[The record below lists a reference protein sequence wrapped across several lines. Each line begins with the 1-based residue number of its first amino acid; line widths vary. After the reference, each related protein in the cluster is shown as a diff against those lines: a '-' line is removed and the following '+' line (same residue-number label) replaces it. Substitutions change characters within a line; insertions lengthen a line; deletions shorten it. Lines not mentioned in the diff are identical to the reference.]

1 MDNVIFTTPHG
12 SHLYGLAHAGSDNDS
27 MIVYADERP
36 AKHRK
41 NGEDDVIHVG
51 IYALL
56 EMAQSGSH
64 QFVEG
69 IMSQQKTYHDET
81 WRTYIEGFQIPA
93 GQIAE
98 KYERTIKKLCF
109 EDSFKLRRH
118 AVRLWCNLSD
128 MRIHS
133 QGRFNPTLPN
143 REILFISKMA
153 KDYRDQELRQILL
166 PRGDFLLT

>member
-1 MDNVIFTTPHG
+1 MDNIIFTTPHG
-12 SHLYGLAHAGSDNDS
+12 SHLYGLAHEGSDNDS
-27 MIVYADERP
+27 MIVYGDTRP

-41 NGEDDVIHVG
+41 HGDQDVIHVG
-51 IYALL
+51 VYALI

-64 QFVEG
+64 QFAEG
-69 IMSQQKTYHDET
+69 VMSQKKIWHDET
-81 WRTYIEGFQIPA
+81 WRPYIEGLQLPPAQI
-93 GQIAE
+93 GE

-133 QGRFNPTLPN
+133 GGRFDPTLN
-143 REILFISKMA
+143 KGDVLFVSKLA
-153 KDYRDQELRQILL
+153 KDYRDRELRQILL
-166 PRGDFLLT
+166 PRGDFS

>member
-1 MDNVIFTTPHG
+1 MSDIIFTTPHG
-12 SHLYGLAHAGSDNDS
+12 LHLYGLAHAGSDNDS

-36 AKHRK
+36 AKNRK
-41 NGEDDVIHVG
+41 SGDQDIIHVG
-51 IYALL
+51 VYALI

-69 IMSQQKTYHDET
+69 IMSQKKIYYDES
-81 WRTYIEGFQIPA
+81 WRTYIENLQIPPA
-93 GQIAE
+93 QIGE

-133 QGRFNPTLPN
+133 LGRFDPTLTTGDV
-143 REILFISKMA
+143 LFVSKLA
-153 KDYRDQELRQILL
+153 KDYRDKELRQILL
-166 PRGDFLLT
+166 P